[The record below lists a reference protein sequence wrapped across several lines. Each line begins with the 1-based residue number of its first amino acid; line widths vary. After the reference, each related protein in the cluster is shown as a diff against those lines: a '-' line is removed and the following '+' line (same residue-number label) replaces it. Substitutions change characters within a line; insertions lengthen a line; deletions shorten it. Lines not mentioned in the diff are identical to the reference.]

1 MPTLETITLH
11 KFRGL
16 QNLELNDLGKVNLLV
31 GNNNSGKTSILEAL
45 SIYANPL
52 NMSEWWLTVSKRK
65 DMYRNFSFVDTIRWI
80 FYQDLN
86 IDSAGEFEIDS
97 GGGEFCITAS
107 GKDLC
112 VARFWADYK
121 VTEALR
127 QPSRKVYISEDED
140 IVEPGFTRGLELSVS
155 LELTNL
161 FPEEEHN
168 SDSIRDFS
176 AIYRETHPSEKLD
189 RIEFYFPDEEPIELG
204 RIEDYKVPVAM
215 VSSVSHRSER
225 SQFQL
230 LSEAQYNN
238 FKSDVI
244 QLLQQIDDNIIDLH
258 ILADP
263 NGITPRFN
271 LVVEH
276 KRLGFTPLNMFGDGI
291 QRLFHIALK
300 LPRAKCGLLL
310 IDELESAI
318 HTEALQSSYRWLV
331 KWCADMDIQIFATTH
346 SLEAVDAL
354 LSVTEADDQLVLYR
368 LEPGEEK
375 TRVVRHGWERL
386 KILREELGQEVR
398 W

>member
-52 NMSEWWLTVSKRK
+52 NIGEWWSTAYKRK
-65 DMYRNFSFVDTIRWI
+65 DTSRSSSFIEILRWI

-86 IDSAGEFEIDS
+86 IDSDGEFAV
-97 GGGEFCITAS
+97 GTVGGEFSISAEGENLHVS
-107 GKDLC
+107 KLWAEHSVIEELHQPNRKDYHSWDENIPELESIRGIELQILLSLKGLSSTTYTRSDFNDDPSVIYRKINSETC
-112 VARFWADYK
+112 HEQIRLRFWDTSSLRFSPIRDYK
-121 VTEALR
+121 ILTQL
-127 QPSRKVYISEDED
+127 
-140 IVEPGFTRGLELSVS
+140 VS
-155 LELTNL
+155 
-161 FPEEEHN
+161 
-168 SDSIRDFS
+168 
-176 AIYRETHPSEKLD
+176 
-189 RIEFYFPDEEPIELG
+189 PI
-204 RIEDYKVPVAM
+204 
-215 VSSVSHRSER
+215 SHRLER
-225 SQFQL
+225 SQLQL
-230 LSEAQYNN
+230 LSEAQYKH

-263 NGITPRFN
+263 NGMTPRFN

-276 KRLGFTPLNMFGDGI
+276 QRLGFTPLNTFGDGL

-300 LPRAKCGLLL
+300 LPRAKDGFLL

-331 KWCADMDIQIFATTH
+331 KWCAEMNTQIFATTH

-354 LSVTEADDQLVLYR
+354 LSVTEANDQLVLYR

-375 TRVVRHGWERL
+375 THVVRHGWERL
-386 KILREELGQEVR
+386 KVLREELGQEVR